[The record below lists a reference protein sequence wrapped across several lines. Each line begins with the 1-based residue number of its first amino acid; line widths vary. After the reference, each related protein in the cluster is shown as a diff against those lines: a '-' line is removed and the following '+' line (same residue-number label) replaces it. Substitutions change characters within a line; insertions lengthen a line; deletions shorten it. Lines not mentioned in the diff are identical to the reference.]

1 MGQYATLWY
10 YSKVLDNVTAIIT
23 PNMKRNLQKT
33 FPHISLPAYEIP
45 HSCKKEFIQI
55 QQVRAHEKIV
65 KLFDNDLLA
74 FVNIGLYINDVN
86 LYHRYRRDILCEFQF
101 SESISA
107 TVKAFRDHLHSLHYQ
122 NSKQSDRLRL
132 VGVHVRRTDYKAW
145 MARRVKQGLVDEN
158 FFLRAMELMVDRMG
172 KLGKKERLMFIVTS
186 DDSRWCK
193 AKFSQFKL
201 NYTIIYTIDHYPLVR
216 QKYLDTNNFLG
227 CRNKK
232 CNDAIGREYV
242 HFDLAVMSIMNY
254 NIFDY
259 GTFGFWG
266 AYLSQGEITIGS
278 DLVLD
283 YTKDSVIKAGVEG
296 FIFLHSP

>member
-1 MGQYATLWY
+1 MRSVFKDTIGIYRFLTEHTHVTHTSASSPLATVGVSATTW
-10 YSKVLDNVTAIIT
+10 
-23 PNMKRNLQKT
+23 
-33 FPHISLPAYEIP
+33 
-45 HSCKKEFIQI
+45 EFIQMDA
-55 QQVRAHEKIV
+55 QDDHEKIV
-65 KLFDNDLLA
+65 KLFESSDNDLLA
-74 FVNIGLYINDVN
+74 FVNIGGYPNAVN

-101 SESISA
+101 SETISA
-107 TVKAFRDHLHSLHYQ
+107 NVKAFRDHLHSMHCQ
-122 NSKQSDRLRL
+122 NSKQCDRLRL
-132 VGVHVRRTDYKAW
+132 VGIHVRRTDYKEW
-145 MARRVKQGLVDEN
+145 MARRVKQGLVDAN

-172 KLGKKERLMFIVTS
+172 KLGKEERLMFIVTS

-216 QKYLDTNNFLG
+216 QKYLDTNNFSG
-227 CRNKK
+227 CSNKD

-242 HFDLAVMSIMNY
+242 HFDLAVMSIMNF

-259 GTFGFWG
+259 GSFGFWG
-266 AYLSQGEITIGS
+266 AYLSQGEITIRS

-283 YTKDSVIKAGVEG
+283 SAKDSMAGVEG